1 VSKLALLLLA
11 GALSGCALIEREQ
24 AAVTDDLLARAGFQM
39 HAPGSD
45 DQDLPPRDFVTQWD
59 GEKTLYTYADPA
71 GCRCVYSGGE
81 AQYERYR
88 WLEARENLRRELDG
102 AAMNAASLE
111 DTR

>member
-1 VSKLALLLLA
+1 MGKLALLLLA

-39 HAPGSD
+39 RAPGSD
-45 DQDLPPRDFVTQWD
+45 DQDLPRRDFVTQWD
-59 GEKTLYTYADPA
+59 GEKTLYTYADPD

-102 AAMNAASLE
+102 ASIE
-111 DTR
+111 DAP